1 MATRQI
7 TGIVRQQ
14 NRSTIVSQ
22 NFAPKPN
29 VSISDVSGISVSGV
43 ENGQSLIYNSSSGK
57 FEANTIVASVVA
69 VNGGVF

>member
-29 VSISDVSGISVSGV
+29 VSISEVSGVSVSGV

-57 FEANTIVASVVA
+57 FEANTIVANVIA